1 MIFSELP
8 VSIKKE
14 FLSIKD
20 ETATFDDLVKNLI
33 KNNKKIFF
41 SMNDEYWNSKYYF
54 YDNKWHDVK
63 KEGYNKFTYKKINEY
78 GKFDTLDCDFN
89 ADNSLH
95 GWILKKDLEIY
106 FAKDNESNEYYL
118 IVDDYNFEI
127 NVKKNTFKTIRN
139 PKFYLLNE
147 ENKSKIEEYI
157 NKIKHFDSFIE
168 DLGITN
174 KRISMSKSIILDLYL
189 DIRKGDKRAKSLI
202 KHNISDLIIL
212 GSDLKT
218 AYSFFD
224 DDGNPKIEEW
234 LFDLQCNSIK
244 KIKKYQTWIKKYGLN
259 KDDILD
265 VDYFFSLTPNK
276 YLTKINSIVSKKD
289 SNRKNFYS
297 FKEVINYIKDQML
310 NNFLSLEEIIDA
322 FYNSTKKQIE
332 KYNIIENKFPENI
345 VTYSNYLNKLFY
357 AKKPEYNPDYIFNKD
372 NLKLLH
378 IHYLSDCLF
387 YLTEI
392 LKQDIFSYTRT
403 FHKDIYVVVK
413 DNKILKIFD
422 LKINKKIDRILY
434 DSDENVDEFVN
445 EALKKISKKELTTF

>member
-1 MIFSELP
+1 MTFSELP

-174 KRISMSKSIILDLYL
+174 KRISMLKSIILDLYL

-202 KHNISDLIIL
+202 KHNISDFIIL

-244 KIKKYQTWIKKYGLN
+244 KIKKYQTWIKKYELN

-357 AKKPEYNPDYIFNKD
+357 AKKPEYNPDCIFNKD

>member
-1 MIFSELP
+1 
-8 VSIKKE
+8 
-14 FLSIKD
+14 
-20 ETATFDDLVKNLI
+20 
-33 KNNKKIFF
+33 
-41 SMNDEYWNSKYYF
+41 MNDEYWNSKYYF

-95 GWILKKDLEIY
+95 GWLLKKDLEIY
-106 FAKDNESNEYYL
+106 FAKDNESDEYYL
-118 IVDDYNFEI
+118 IVDDYDFEI
-127 NVKKNTFKTIRN
+127 DVKKNTFKTIRN

-147 ENKSKIEEYI
+147 ENRSKIEEYI

-168 DLGITN
+168 DLGFTN
-174 KRISMSKSIILDLYL
+174 KKISISRSIVLDVYL
-189 DIRKGDKRAKSLI
+189 DIKKGDKRAKSLI

-218 AYSFFD
+218 AYSFFN

-244 KIKKYQTWIKKYGLN
+244 KIKKYQTWIKKYELN

-322 FYNSTKKQIE
+322 FYNSTKKQIK

-357 AKKPEYNPDYIFNKD
+357 AKKPEYNPDCIFNKD

>member
-118 IVDDYNFEI
+118 IVDDYDFEI
-127 NVKKNTFKTIRN
+127 DVKKNTFKTIRN

-147 ENKSKIEEYI
+147 ENRSKIEEYI

-168 DLGITN
+168 DLGFTN
-174 KRISMSKSIILDLYL
+174 KKISISRSIVLDVYL
-189 DIRKGDKRAKSLI
+189 DIKKGDKRAKALTNYNLTDMI
-202 KHNISDLIIL
+202 LLKSDLTI
-212 GSDLKT
+212 

-224 DDGNPKIEEW
+224 NDGNLKIEEW
-234 LFDLQCNSIK
+234 LFNLKCNSVK
-244 KIKKYQTWIKKYGLN
+244 KIKKYETWIKKYKLN
-259 KDDILD
+259 KDDLLEIDCFLNSIPD
-265 VDYFFSLTPNK
+265 K
-276 YLTKINSIVSKKD
+276 YITKINSILSKKD
-289 SNRKNFYS
+289 NNRKNYYT
-297 FKEVINYIKDQML
+297 FKETINYIKKQML
-310 NNFLSLEEIIDA
+310 NNFLELEEIIDS

-332 KYNIIENKFPENI
+332 KYDTIENKFPENI
-345 VTYSNYLNKLFY
+345 ITYSNYLNKLHY
-357 AKKPEYNPDYIFNKD
+357 AKKPEYNPDCIFNKD
-372 NLKLLH
+372 NFKLLH
-378 IHYLSDCLF
+378 IHYLSDYLF

-392 LKQDIFSYTRT
+392 LKQDIFSYAKT
-403 FHKDIYVVVK
+403 FHKDIYVVVN
-413 DNKILKIFD
+413 DNKVLKIFD
-422 LKINKKIDRILY
+422 LKVNKLIDRVFY
-434 DSDENVDEFVN
+434 EYGENVDEFIN
-445 EALKKISKKELTTF
+445 EAFSMNLFKN

>member
-1 MIFSELP
+1 M
-8 VSIKKE
+8 
-14 FLSIKD
+14 
-20 ETATFDDLVKNLI
+20 
-33 KNNKKIFF
+33 
-41 SMNDEYWNSKYYF
+41 
-54 YDNKWHDVK
+54 
-63 KEGYNKFTYKKINEY
+63 
-78 GKFDTLDCDFN
+78 
-89 ADNSLH
+89 
-95 GWILKKDLEIY
+95 
-106 FAKDNESNEYYL
+106 
-118 IVDDYNFEI
+118 
-127 NVKKNTFKTIRN
+127 
-139 PKFYLLNE
+139 
-147 ENKSKIEEYI
+147 
-157 NKIKHFDSFIE
+157 
-168 DLGITN
+168 
-174 KRISMSKSIILDLYL
+174 
-189 DIRKGDKRAKSLI
+189 
-202 KHNISDLIIL
+202 

-244 KIKKYQTWIKKYGLN
+244 KIKKYQTWIKKYELN

-357 AKKPEYNPDYIFNKD
+357 AKKPEYNPDCIFNKD

-434 DSDENVDEFVN
+434 DSDENVNNFVD
-445 EALKKISKKELTTF
+445 EALKELLKK

>member
-127 NVKKNTFKTIRN
+127 NVKKNTLKTIRN

-189 DIRKGDKRAKSLI
+189 DIRKGDKRAKALTNYNLTDMI
-202 KHNISDLIIL
+202 LLKSDLT
-212 GSDLKT
+212 T

-224 DDGNPKIEEW
+224 NNGNLKIEEW
-234 LFDLQCNSIK
+234 LFDLKCNSVK
-244 KIKKYQTWIKKYGLN
+244 KIKKYETWIKKYKLN
-259 KDDILD
+259 KDDLLEIDCFLNSIPD
-265 VDYFFSLTPNK
+265 K
-276 YLTKINSIVSKKD
+276 YITKINSILSKKD
-289 SNRKNFYS
+289 NNRKNYYT
-297 FKEVINYIKDQML
+297 FKETINYIKNQML
-310 NNFLSLEEIIDA
+310 NNFLELEETIDS
-322 FYNSTKKQIE
+322 FHNSVNNQIKKYDTI
-332 KYNIIENKFPENI
+332 KNKFPENI
-345 VTYSNYLNKLFY
+345 VTYSKFINCILNSV
-357 AKKPEYNPDYIFNKD
+357 NDYDIPNLIFEQN
-372 NLKLLH
+372 NLKLFCVGPQS
-378 IHYLSDCLF
+378 IYLLNLSEMLQLNLVPYCN
-387 YLTEI
+387 I
-392 LKQDIFSYTRT
+392 
-403 FHKDIYVVVK
+403 FHKNIYMVSNE
-413 DNKILKIFD
+413 NKITKIFD
-422 LKINKKIDRILY
+422 LNISNKPDNRFY
-434 DSDENVDEFVN
+434 DTGEDVDDFVN
-445 EALKKISKKELTTF
+445 EALKELLKNNI

>member
-1 MIFSELP
+1 MTFSELP

-244 KIKKYQTWIKKYGLN
+244 KIKKYQTWIKKYELN

-357 AKKPEYNPDYIFNKD
+357 AKKPEYNPDCIFNKD

-445 EALKKISKKELTTF
+445 EALKKNI